1 MIRRS
6 SLQAY
11 FAGALVVL
19 GTAAFAGVA
28 AGKPV
33 ESFTAV
39 ASAKVDANSKDAV
52 QVDVRIAIDRWANDE
67 ERGSVMKAVK
77 TGGTPALHK
86 LLTAMPDSGT
96 IEVGLKKVAIKYA
109 FAHPT
114 GAGRIVTIVTADPI
128 HHLGGSLPDAKPK
141 AGYDVAV
148 ALLILEGAG
157 GHGELAP
164 AAKVKTN
171 ADGAI
176 VIDDYGSAKVWL
188 KDVKAK

>member
-1 MIRRS
+1 MVRRS

-19 GTAAFAGVA
+19 GTAAFSGVA

-33 ESFTAV
+33 ESFTAM

-52 QVDVRIAIDRWANDE
+52 QVDVRIDIDRWASDA

-86 LLTAMPDSGT
+86 LLSAMPDTGT

-114 GAGRIVTIVTADPI
+114 GGGRIVTIVTADPI

-188 KDVKAK
+188 KDIKAK

>member
-19 GTAAFAGVA
+19 GTAAFVDVA

-33 ESFTAV
+33 ESFTAM

-52 QVDVRIAIDRWANDE
+52 QVDVRIVLDRWSNEE

-86 LLTAMPDSGT
+86 LLSAMPDTGT
-96 IEVGLKKVAIKYA
+96 IEVGLCMLKSKDGGERIEREIRVGAPLTDEQRTRLSEIAGKTPVTRSITAGVPIATAVVAA
-109 FAHPT
+109 TP
-114 GAGRIVTIVTADPI
+114 
-128 HHLGGSLPDAKPK
+128 
-141 AGYDVAV
+141 
-148 ALLILEGAG
+148 E
-157 GHGELAP
+157 
-164 AAKVKTN
+164 
-171 ADGAI
+171 
-176 VIDDYGSAKVWL
+176 
-188 KDVKAK
+188 